1 MAAIDIKTLGRSS
14 ITGALAQGWR
24 ILSRF
29 ILTPI
34 IIAQVGME
42 GYGAWTLVFSLAA
55 YVDMSNLGLG
65 LAYSKFTAECVRRG
79 QHERLEQILGAGIA
93 AIVPVGLGGLAIAWW
108 LGDAI
113 LEGLRVPPDL
123 VADAS
128 FAMLAVIAAI
138 VLRMTV
144 GCRLEILA
152 GLQRIDLVFRL
163 QVVASIIE
171 FGVSLPLLL
180 LGHGLRG
187 LAIGHVAG
195 QLAIFAAAHWMVAAR
210 LPQVRISPRHA
221 SRQGLRELLSV
232 GGRFQLLSMFNTVM
246 GQGIKL
252 LLSWLMGV
260 EWLGIYELADKLVQ
274 LGKTASEAVIAP
286 LMPAF
291 ASLRAGGEAL
301 RERVLFLKG
310 SKADVLLGG
319 LSFAFLGLFAPSI
332 LLLWTGQE
340 QPWAS
345 WALQVLA
352 VGESVMLLTSIV
364 SSSLRARGRVGLEF
378 RWAVLNFVLSVVLLV
393 ALVPTWEFEGLIY
406 ARVVARLMSTTWY
419 LHAYFRVSRITWVE
433 YLRETRIPRLVLLLL
448 TVGAVMLAARAV
460 LPTPTL
466 PGASARWAAV
476 IDVVLW
482 SVPYL
487 GLVGYGAWTLC
498 LSADERVQLVS
509 FWSSL
514 RRRGRDRDQDQ
525 DQDQDQ
531 GRVEREP
538 PDVIVVGTGDDPVVE
553 AASVLGRVEAM
564 GVAEAGHYL
573 SSGAPVRL
581 VVVVLEDDGDPSML
595 WSWTHEHRPD
605 LERVL
610 AFVGGREHPL
620 YAEHGLRH
628 YPRSPT
634 AEQLGAD
641 WLPTDGDVEPE
652 E

>member
-14 ITGALAQGWR
+14 LTGALAQAWR

-29 ILTPI
+29 ILTPL
-34 IIAQVGME
+34 IIAQLGME

-65 LAYSKFTAECVRRG
+65 LAYSKLTAECVRR
-79 QHERLEQILGAGIA
+79 QQYERLEQILGAGIA
-93 AIVPVGLGGLAIAWW
+93 AIVPVGLFGLFVAWW
-108 LGDAI
+108 LGESI
-113 LEGLRVPPDL
+113 LEGLRVPPAL

-138 VLRMTV
+138 VLRMTM
-144 GCRLEILA
+144 GCRLDILA
-152 GLQRIDLVFRL
+152 GLQRIDLTFRL
-163 QVVASIIE
+163 QVVASIVE
-171 FGVSLPLLL
+171 FAVSLPLLL

-195 QLAIFAAAHWMVAAR
+195 QLVSFVAAHGMVKAR

-221 SRQGLRELLSV
+221 SRQGLRELLSI

-252 LLSWLMGV
+252 MLSWLMGV
-260 EWLGIYELADKLVQ
+260 HWLGIYELADKLVE

-301 RERVLFLKG
+301 RERMLFLKG

-319 LSFAFLGLFAPSI
+319 MSFTFLALFAPSI

-364 SSSLRARGRVGLEF
+364 SSSLRARGQVGLEF
-378 RWAVLNFVLSVVLLV
+378 RWAVLNLVLSVVLLV
-393 ALVPTWEFEGLIY
+393 ALVPTWAFEGLIY
-406 ARVVARLMSTTWY
+406 ARVIARLISTTWY
-419 LHAYFRVSRITWVE
+419 LHGYFRVSRITWGE

-448 TVGAVMLAARAV
+448 AVGAMMLAARAL
-460 LPTPTL
+460 LPL
-466 PGASARWAAV
+466 PAIPGVSARWAAV
-476 IDVVLW
+476 IDVAVW

-487 GLVGYGAWTLC
+487 GLVGYGAWALC
-498 LSADERVQLVS
+498 LSADEREPLASLVGT
-509 FWSSL
+509 L
-514 RRRGRDRDQDQ
+514 RRRNRDRADH
-525 DQDQDQ
+525 
-531 GRVEREP
+531 EP
-538 PDVIVVGTGDDPVVE
+538 PDVIVVGSADDPVV
-553 AASVLGRVEAM
+553 AAAGVVGRVEAM

-573 SSGAPVRL
+573 SSGAVARL
-581 VVVVLEDDGDPSML
+581 VVVVLEPDGDPFAL

-610 AFVGGREHPL
+610 AFVGGQAHPL
-620 YAEHGLRH
+620 YAEHGIRH

-634 AEQLGAD
+634 SAVLRAD
-641 WLPTDGDVEPE
+641 WRPTETEPAPE
-652 E
+652 